1 MKTVYFYGK
10 KHVSNLGGWSQNDRW
25 SRDSTS
31 TTWSVV
37 GCGEDVPDDYIRFDS
52 VDTDLTGTVF
62 GVYAIYSTGDS
73 FGNDKSANFEAVW
86 VFDSLAMA
94 EAAIDTIK
102 AHAKWHHD
110 LSNRWSQKKVVA
122 SANFVDEYTVLLNVG
137 KGDPYRLHVP
147 WNGYF
152 ERLEQV
158 DYVTFKLTD
167 TRATKCLD
175 IAEML
180 ERVYL
185 ESNSPSTTIP

>member
-1 MKTVYFYGK
+1 MGIKTMKTVYFYGK
-10 KHVSNLGGWSQNDRW
+10 KHVSNLGGWSQNDKW

-31 TTWSVV
+31 TSWSVV

-73 FGNDKSANFEAVW
+73 FGNDESANFEAVW
-86 VFDSLAMA
+86 IFDSLAMA

-102 AHAKWHHD
+102 AHAKWYND
-110 LSNRWSQKKVVA
+110 LNDRWSQKKVVA

-137 KGDPYRLHVP
+137 KGDPYRLCVP

-158 DYVTFKLTD
+158 DYVTFELAD
-167 TRATKCLD
+167 TLRNNE
-175 IAEML
+175 AE
-180 ERVYL
+180 
-185 ESNSPSTTIP
+185 N